1 MQMPNVLVPT
11 GGWNV
16 RGSTTPHQVIEA
28 ARAAEAAGIDG
39 LFSGDHVTFHGRGND
54 GLVNLT
60 VVAAHTQRVLLQT
73 SVYLLALRHPTPV
86 ALQAALLDQ
95 LSGGRLILG
104 VGVGGEDPAEWWAC
118 GVDPKTRGG
127 RTDEAM
133 QILRSLWTQEETTFE
148 GRYYRLDRVKL
159 QPKPLQD
166 TGVPLW
172 VGGRSDAAIR
182 RAAYYG
188 DGYSGIWISTRRFQE
203 LQEKRAEF
211 AAEAG
216 RAESAFAWGI
226 QFWLG
231 VDDDPRRAEQKVAE
245 RMEQTYRLP
254 FDRFERYVPRGTP
267 EQVAEFIMAYVGLGC
282 TYVNLL
288 PTESSPQA
296 TLEAALRIREQ
307 LQSMCG
313 RAS

>member
-1 MQMPNVLVPT
+1 MQMPRVLVPT

-16 RGSTTPHQVIEA
+16 RGGTTPQQVIEA

-39 LFSGDHVTFHGRGND
+39 LFSGDHVTFYGRGND
-54 GLVNLT
+54 GLMNLA

-86 ALQAALLDQ
+86 ALQTALLDQ
-95 LSGGRLILG
+95 LCGGRLILG

-133 QILRSLWTQEETTFE
+133 QILRSLWTQDETTFD
-148 GRYYRLDRVKL
+148 GRYHQLDHVQL
-159 QPKPLQD
+159 VPKPLQQS
-166 TGVPLW
+166 GVPLW

-182 RAAYYG
+182 RAARYG

-203 LQEKRAEF
+203 LQEKRVEF

-216 RAESAFAWGI
+216 RADGPFSWGM

-231 VDDDPRRAEQKVAE
+231 VDDDPKRAERKVAE

-254 FDRFERYVPRGTP
+254 FDRFERYVPHGTP
-267 EQVAEFIMAYVGLGC
+267 QQVAEFIMGYVELGC
-282 TYVNLL
+282 AYVNLI
-288 PTESSPQA
+288 PTEPSPQP
-296 TLEAALRIREQ
+296 TLEAALRIQEH
-307 LQSMCG
+307 LQTMCAAG
-313 RAS
+313 